1 MKFNLKNRPKLG
13 SPYPDDTT
21 GYNYVVYHEQMEKWF
36 EGFEKEL
43 RDILKEEVYGDELY
57 YRICDSCVM
66 RNTCLEYGFEC
77 EALQKLKEIL
87 GVERK

>member
-1 MKFNLKNRPKLG
+1 MKNLKNRPKRKIPIVEDNAWFNV
-13 SPYPDDTT
+13 STE
-21 GYNYVVYHEQMEKWF
+21 VYDSDEVDEWF

-43 RDILKEEVYGDELY
+43 RDILKEEVYGDEVY

-66 RNTCLEYGFEC
+66 RNTCLEYGLEC

-87 GVERK
+87 G

>member
-1 MKFNLKNRPKLG
+1 MKFNLKNRSKLEDCI
-13 SPYPDDTT
+13 SLV
-21 GYNYVVYHEQMEKWF
+21 NYRNRNEKWF

-66 RNTCLEYGFEC
+66 RNSCLEYGLEC

-87 GVERK
+87 GEQK

>member
-1 MKFNLKNRPKLG
+1 MKFNLKNRPK
-13 SPYPDDTT
+13 PPKFHNWRNIHEFIYE
-21 GYNYVVYHEQMEKWF
+21 YHEWF

-87 GVERK
+87 GEQK